1 MRVEKCPSTQA
12 STVSEDDDD
21 FDEKVWIT
29 IIDKNT
35 DMPEY
40 DGKWLPGDK
49 SDSESDTEDEEK
61 YGGEVMTHVDQ
72 EVDNSE

>member
-1 MRVEKCPSTQA
+1 MRVEKSPSTQA
-12 STVSEDDDD
+12 STVSEDDDFD
-21 FDEKVWIT
+21 DTNTDEKVWIT

-40 DGKWLPGDK
+40 DGKWLSGEK

-61 YGGEVMTHVDQ
+61 YGGEVMTHVD
-72 EVDNSE
+72 

>member
-1 MRVEKCPSTQA
+1 
-12 STVSEDDDD
+12 
-21 FDEKVWIT
+21 
-29 IIDKNT
+29 
-35 DMPEY
+35 MPEY

-72 EVDNSE
+72 EVDNSEQL